1 MQIQWPFSQGPDFT
15 LKLPLERWS
24 PLRGPRTKQTP
35 IAGVKSHSG
44 AVPGLHAKRCGTH
57 VNYRGASPLAMSR
70 NLKVRSRGKTGH
82 VLHFLVNAGGIG
94 WFLRFTR
101 WRNGTWLATVH
112 WRLYHTEFEQSFIS
126 RQWTEAHFF
135 SRVLFRTVPLTIK
148 PIKMIQKFCSS
159 VRLHILSFA
168 NPISFKS
175 HADKRHL
182 RLHGS
187 SYTAPIMLAKK
198 DMRGNGKTAEFCPY
212 YSPQT

>member
-1 MQIQWPFSQGPDFT
+1 MGHGLQRSIGSCIILNLSNLLLVDSE
-15 LKLPLERWS
+15 LKH
-24 PLRGPRTKQTP
+24 
-35 IAGVKSHSG
+35 IF
-44 AVPGLHAKRCGTH
+44 
-57 VNYRGASPLAMSR
+57 
-70 NLKVRSRGKTGH
+70 
-82 VLHFLVNAGGIG
+82 FL
-94 WFLRFTR
+94 L
-101 WRNGTWLATVH
+101 
-112 WRLYHTEFEQSFIS
+112 
-126 RQWTEAHFF
+126 
-135 SRVLFRTVPLTIK
+135 RVLFRTVPLTIK

-212 YSPQT
+212 YPPQT